1 MIKLN
6 CSNWSVF
13 ILHAYILSPILI
25 HFKLT
30 KKILIHFNHY
40 LTNLVI
46 D

>member
-25 HFKLT
+25 HSKLT
-30 KKILIHFNHY
+30 KKNHFNHY